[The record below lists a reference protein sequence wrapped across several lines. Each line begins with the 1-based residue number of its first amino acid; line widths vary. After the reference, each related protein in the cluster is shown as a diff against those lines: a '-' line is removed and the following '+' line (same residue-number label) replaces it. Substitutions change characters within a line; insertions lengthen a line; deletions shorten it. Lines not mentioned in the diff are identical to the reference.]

1 MSTRNPYPV
10 QGNRGQNSH
19 KRFPKKAKATDIRA
33 TKAAAKVVKAMK
45 AIPDAGPLTESVEME
60 IA

>member
-19 KRFPKKAKATDIRA
+19 KRFPKKAKAQDIRS
-33 TKAAAKVVKAMK
+33 TKAAAKIAKAMK
-45 AIPDAGPLTESVEME
+45 ALSTESEG
-60 IA
+60 